1 MWESPI
7 VFCYITKTVNR
18 IFIAILAAFAAFA
31 CAETSAITEDS
42 SAVFRVDGIRY
53 DIGDAFDDSK
63 SHTKYDKWAFDL
75 LNWIHIE
82 TREVTVRKLLLFDEG
97 DSVDLNFILEAER
110 FLRTQRFLSDASISM
125 TQEDGRNVANVHT
138 SDNWTLTIPVSFSFA
153 GRKWTYDNL
162 NYGIG
167 VQESNFLG
175 LGQLLGFYY
184 GHDELRDVMKVEYGD
199 PHFLIRYNQLDVAY
213 SYNTDGYLA
222 YWNMHRPFL
231 SRSLNQWAYTLEGLM
246 SESFYYAYGSGELPP
261 GSVSYETSKS
271 LDSLIKYNGDST
283 VTLLKVKNFI
293 DDSLSFRLARSFGN
307 AQRKFYIGASYDYQ
321 RQTAEYGK
329 LSRYIFN
336 DDGEAYVIDSASAW
350 NEWLPERKDSRLGL
364 YLKYDNLRYEKIK
377 NYHTVKWTE
386 DINKGYALEAK
397 ISKNYEQLGSA
408 DNDIRL
414 DFRTAMYLGHDW
426 NHLTLL
432 SNMHFY
438 LDHGSRHDFYGC
450 MSGEYNFHPSNMFST
465 VLTGWTDFY
474 KDARYGYQLS
484 LDKNAGFVGLS
495 TGMYTGQARVFANL
509 EQRYFPNFEIATLVP
524 VFVAFGSAGETAW
537 DFDDINRKD
546 LIYVLG
552 FGVRFVQTKSIS
564 RFVNKL
570 DVSFPMNGARK
581 GEPHFSITTTKE
593 L

>member
-1 MWESPI
+1 M
-7 VFCYITKTVNR
+7 
-18 IFIAILAAFAAFA
+18 AAFAALA
-31 CAETSAITEDS
+31 SAETSAVMEDS
-42 SAVFRVDGIRY
+42 SAVFSVDEIRY

-110 FLRTQRFLSDASISM
+110 FLRTQRYLSDASISM
-125 TQEDGRNVANVHT
+125 TQEDGKNIANVHT
-138 SDNWTLTIPVSFSFA
+138 SDNWTLTIPVSFGFA

-231 SRSLNQWAYTLEGLM
+231 SRSLNQWAYTLEGLK
-246 SESFYYAYGSGELPP
+246 SESFYYAYGSGDLPP

-271 LDSLIKYNGDST
+271 LDSLVKYNGDST
-283 VTLLKVKNFI
+283 VTLLKVKDFI

-307 AQRKFYIGASYDYQ
+307 TQRKLYIGASYDYQ

-336 DDGEAYVIDSASAW
+336 DDGEAYVIDSAAAW

-397 ISKNYEQLGSA
+397 VSKNYEQLGSA

-426 NHLTLL
+426 NHLTLS

>member
-1 MWESPI
+1 M
-7 VFCYITKTVNR
+7 NR
-18 IFIAILAAFAAFA
+18 IFFAILAAFAAFA

-42 SAVFRVDGIRY
+42 SAVFGIDEIRY

-125 TQEDGRNVANVHT
+125 TREDGKNIANVHT
-138 SDNWTLTIPVSFSFA
+138 SDNWTLTIPVSLGFA
-153 GRKWTYDNL
+153 GNKWTYDNL

-184 GHDELRDVMKVEYGD
+184 GHDELRDMMKVEYGD
-199 PHFLIRYNQLDVAY
+199 PHFLIRYNHLDMVY
-213 SYNTDGYLA
+213 SYNTDGYMA
-222 YWNMHRPFL
+222 YWNMYRPFL
-231 SRSLNQWAYTLEGLM
+231 SRSFNQWAYTLEGLM
-246 SESFYYAYGSGELPP
+246 SESFYYAYGSGNLPP

-271 LDSLIKYNGDST
+271 LDSLVKYNGDSS
-283 VTLLKVKNFI
+283 VTLLKVKDFI

-307 AQRKFYIGASYDYQ
+307 TQRKFYIGASYDYQ

-329 LSRYIFN
+329 LSRYLFN
-336 DDGEAYVIDSASAW
+336 DGGDVYVIDSTKAW
-350 NEWLPERKDSRLGL
+350 EEWLPERKDSRLGF

-386 DINKGYALEAK
+386 DINKGYVLEAK
-397 ISKNYEQLGSA
+397 VSKNYEQLGSA

-414 DFRTAMYLGHDW
+414 DFLTTMYLGHDW
-426 NHLTLL
+426 NHLTLS
-432 SNMHFY
+432 SNMYFY
-438 LDHGSRHDFYGC
+438 LDHGHRRDYYGR
-450 MSGEYNFHPSNMFST
+450 MFGEYNFHPSNMFST
-465 VLTGWTDFY
+465 VLTGWADFY
-474 KDARYGYQLS
+474 KDARYGCQLS
-484 LDKNAGFVGLS
+484 LDKNSGFIGIP

-509 EQRYFPNFEIATLVP
+509 EQRYFPNIEFATLVP
-524 VFVAFGSAGETAW
+524 VFVAFGSVGETAW
-537 DFDDINRKD
+537 KFGDINRKD
-546 LIYVLG
+546 LVYVLG
-552 FGVRFVQTKSIS
+552 FGARFVQTKSIS

>member
-1 MWESPI
+1 MALCT
-7 VFCYITKTVNR
+7 F
-18 IFIAILAAFAAFA
+18 FAFVQ
-31 CAETSAITEDS
+31 AETLPGSTKNAVEDS

-175 LGQLLGFYY
+175 LGQLLGVYY
-184 GHDELRDVMKVEYGD
+184 GHDELRNMVKVEYGD
-199 PHFLIRYNQLDVAY
+199 PHFLIRYNQLDVLY
-213 SYNTDGYLA
+213 SHNTDGFLA
-222 YWNMHRPFL
+222 SWNMYRPFL
-231 SRSLNQWAYTLEGLM
+231 SRSFNQWAYTLEGLM
-246 SESFYYAYGSGELPP
+246 SESFYYAYGSGDYPP
-261 GSVSYETSKS
+261 GTVRYDKKKN
-271 LDSLIKYNGDST
+271 LDDLPEYNGDTT
-283 VTLLKVKNFI
+283 VTLMKVEDYI
-293 DDSLSFRLARSFGN
+293 SDSLSFRLSRSFGN
-307 AQRKFYIGASYDYQ
+307 VQRKFYIGLTYDY
-321 RQTAEYGK
+321 RRMTAQYGE
-329 LSRYIFN
+329 LSRFVFK
-336 DDGEAYVIDSASAW
+336 DKGVAYVLDSASVV
-350 NEWLPERKDSRLGL
+350 NEWIPERKDSRLGF
-364 YLKYDNLRYEKIK
+364 YLKYDNLRYDKIK

-386 DINKGYALEAK
+386 DISKGFSLDARV
-397 ISKNYEQLGSA
+397 SKNYEQLGAA

-414 DFRTAMYLGHDW
+414 DFNSALYLGHDW
-426 NHLTLL
+426 NHLTVA
-432 SNMHFY
+432 SKMFFY
-438 LDHGSRHDFYGC
+438 LDHWKRRDFYGRVT
-450 MSGEYNFHPSNMFST
+450 GEYIFHPSNKFST
-465 VLTGWTDFY
+465 VLSGLVDFY
-474 KDARYGYQLS
+474 KDARYGFQLS
-484 LDKNAGFVGLS
+484 LDKNSGFAGFP
-495 TGMYTGQARVFANL
+495 TGIYTGQARVFANL
-509 EQRYFPNFEIATLVP
+509 EQRYFADVEVATLMP
-524 VFVAFGSAGETAW
+524 VLVAFGSVGETAW

-546 LIYVLG
+546 LVYVLG
-552 FGVRFVQTKSIS
+552 FGARFVQTKSIS

-570 DVSFPMNGARK
+570 DVTFPINGARK